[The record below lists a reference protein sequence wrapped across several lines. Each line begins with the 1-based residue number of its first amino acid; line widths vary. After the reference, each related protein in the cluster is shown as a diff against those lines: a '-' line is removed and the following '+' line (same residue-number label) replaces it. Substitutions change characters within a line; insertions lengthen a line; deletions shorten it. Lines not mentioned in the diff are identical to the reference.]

1 MIGSVVAGVAGN
13 LFCMEIVAVGDLPVL
28 IYAIYIIFLLN
39 FSYVDL
45 CEYDFRVIRLMRYQ

>member
-1 MIGSVVAGVAGN
+1 
-13 LFCMEIVAVGDLPVL
+13 MEIVAVGDLPVL